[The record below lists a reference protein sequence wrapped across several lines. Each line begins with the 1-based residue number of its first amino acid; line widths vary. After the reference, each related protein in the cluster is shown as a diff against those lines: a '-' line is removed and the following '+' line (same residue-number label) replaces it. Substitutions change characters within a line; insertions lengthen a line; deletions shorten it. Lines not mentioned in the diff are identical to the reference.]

1 MGQVYYDCTA
11 IATVQLLQLKYCSGY
26 RSEGPPARLLVYIY
40 LSESF
45 SKKSCNFSLFTP
57 PCLARAV
64 SKNGD
69 LGPKSCVHNPE
80 IHLLSKMVYW
90 LPLKG
95 NSQCFLGAGNKEVAR
110 GRGFIDRGNFR
121 KTFSN

>member
-26 RSEGPPARLLVYIY
+26 RSEGPPARFLVCIY
-40 LSESF
+40 LSESC
-45 SKKSCNFSLFTP
+45 SKKS
-57 PCLARAV
+57 CLARAV

-69 LGPKSCVHNPE
+69 LSPKSCVHNPE
-80 IHLLSKMVYW
+80 NHLLSKMVYW